1 MKYGAVLPTRIS
13 PDRMGVTNIAS
24 HVERHAVDGVEG
36 SEAPD
41 EIAHFD
47 HDAVIVL
54 LVRLTELRDRNR
66 PVFDCLPQ
74 QHHEGIFEP
83 RRHRLDFSVLKR
95 TAKPV
100 TASAGRTHDAHL
112 PGFGHGVDHVG
123 ILQEPRLESACG
135 LPRRRFRH
143 EGALARDAGDCCR
156 RALREHA
163 A

>member
-1 MKYGAVLPTRIS
+1 MSLGAEFRGWGTTIGEEVDRIS
-13 PDRMGVTNIAS
+13 EARALLREINLGATAIGTSVTAAHGYPNLAVS
-24 HVERHAVDGVEG
+24 HLSALTGVEFILAG
-36 SEAPD
+36 DLVEATSD
-41 EIAHFD
+41 TGAY
-47 HDAVIVL
+47 VQL
-54 LVRLTELRDRNR
+54 S
-66 PVFDCLPQ
+66 
-74 QHHEGIFEP
+74 G
-83 RRHRLDFSVLKR
+83 VLKR

-112 PGFGHGVDHVG
+112 PGFGHGVDHVR

-135 LPRRRFRH
+135 LPRRRFRN